1 LKLISF
7 HKKIKNENISITYIG
22 LGPKIQIFVEAGPA
36 CLPLIHFPAAQLEAQ
51 HSRPVGGLR
60 PHSAEAKTELSSSPT
75 GEKSSPNLILNR
87 IRSKSKQKMRGIGVR
102 ILHEL
107 LGGKSLY
114 KEAARPD
121 FGPNPSHRLCPSCLP
136 SPL

>member
-1 LKLISF
+1 L
-7 HKKIKNENISITYIG
+7 ENISILYIG

-36 CLPLIHFPAAQLEAQ
+36 RLPLIRFPAAQLEAQ
-51 HSRPVGGLR
+51 RARPVGGLR
-60 PHSAEAKTELSSSPT
+60 PHDAEVETEPSASPADKNT
-75 GEKSSPNLILNR
+75 CG
-87 IRSKSKQKMRGIGVR
+87 IRLC

-114 KEAARPD
+114 KEAAWPD
-121 FGPNPSHRLCPSCLP
+121 FGPKLSRCLCPSCPP